1 MNELITGLNGGNVP
15 ALDIIMLLTFAA
27 LLPSIVVMMSSFMRI
42 IIILSFTRN
51 AMGVQ
56 QTPPNMVLT
65 GMALFLSLYI
75 MSPVIGQINTVAY
88 EPYKNGE
95 ITQQEAVSRM
105 ADPLKQFM
113 LRNTEKDTLDHFVQ
127 MSKQEVKKDV
137 KEYPLTVVVPAF
149 MTSELKKGFL
159 AGFLIYLPFLLID
172 IVVSTTLMSMG
183 MVMLPPTMVSLPFKL
198 LLFITVNGWELLFSS
213 LVQSFREERGGNM
226 TEVQILDIMYEA
238 FQLAMK
244 LSLPFLLI
252 SMIVGV
258 VIAVFQAATQIN
270 EQTMTFVPKLLA
282 IMVLLGFL
290 GSSMLVMLQE
300 FFQYIVELIAKG

>member
-75 MSPVIGQINTVAY
+75 MSPVISQINTVAY

-113 LRNTEKDTLDHFVQ
+113 LAIQRRIRWIILYRCQNRKLRK
-127 MSKQEVKKDV
+127 M
-137 KEYPLTVVVPAF
+137 KEYPLTVVVPA
-149 MTSELKKGFL
+149 L
-159 AGFLIYLPFLLID
+159 
-172 IVVSTTLMSMG
+172 
-183 MVMLPPTMVSLPFKL
+183 
-198 LLFITVNGWELLFSS
+198 
-213 LVQSFREERGGNM
+213 
-226 TEVQILDIMYEA
+226 
-238 FQLAMK
+238 
-244 LSLPFLLI
+244 
-252 SMIVGV
+252 
-258 VIAVFQAATQIN
+258 
-270 EQTMTFVPKLLA
+270 
-282 IMVLLGFL
+282 
-290 GSSMLVMLQE
+290 
-300 FFQYIVELIAKG
+300 